1 MGKEGHTFKPEWNEK
16 GGGGGYFR
24 QVIEGGVVQVGA
36 LRGQEGANG
45 AR

>member
-1 MGKEGHTFKPEWNEK
+1 MGNKKL
-16 GGGGGYFR
+16 
-24 QVIEGGVVQVGA
+24 IEQQGGVFQVGA